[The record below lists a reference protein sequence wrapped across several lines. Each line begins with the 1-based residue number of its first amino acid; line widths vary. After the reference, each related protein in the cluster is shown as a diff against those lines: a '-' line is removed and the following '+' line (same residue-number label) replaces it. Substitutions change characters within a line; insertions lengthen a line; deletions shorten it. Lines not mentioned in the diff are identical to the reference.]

1 MKKRILLD
9 EQGRQILASRKG
21 NAMKRIMIRLIVL
34 LLVMNISQAMA
45 HEEYVFGGS
54 QNELIN
60 GMAISAD
67 DRILLTGY
75 ASSSD
80 GTLENRTKSGRS
92 GWALCVD
99 RQGNVQFS
107 FCSRNGSQDEM
118 QAPVF
123 HEDGTATVLL
133 NSHGKEK
140 KLIEL
145 IRLDQSGN
153 VLSRMTLLETS
164 SPDINLIGREFSG
177 GYLLSGAN
185 VMTSKTQYDFYDWN
199 GKHISSFE
207 GATGSALSAISEK
220 HALVFHEAG
229 FWLSLLDE
237 QAEETP
243 IAYLYDAPF
252 GYLPPRVY
260 ADMISLDDG
269 GAVAGGHVN
278 DQPKQGVLTRWAA
291 DGSTIFDVRFE
302 EHSVKRI
309 ERTEDGF
316 AILMHPIVPD
326 YSSDT
331 VQNLLYF
338 VSEDGTVT
346 GQVELPKS
354 SDYQA
359 WDLGRLSDETL
370 VVMQN
375 IQNNGETDAML
386 TMISN

>member
-1 MKKRILLD
+1 
-9 EQGRQILASRKG
+9 
-21 NAMKRIMIRLIVL
+21 MKRIMIRLIVL

-291 DGSTIFDVRFE
+291 DGNTIFDVRFE

-316 AILMHPIVPD
+316 AILMYPIVPD

-359 WDLGRLSDETL
+359 WDLGRLSDGTL

-375 IQNNGETDAML
+375 ILNNGETDAML
-386 TMISN
+386 VTVEP

>member
-21 NAMKRIMIRLIVL
+21 NAMKRMMIRLIVL

-45 HEEYVFGGS
+45 HEYIFGGS

-60 GMAISAD
+60 GMTISAD

-75 ASSSD
+75 ASSAD
-80 GTLENRTKSGRS
+80 GTLESRTKSGRS

-140 KLIEL
+140 KMIEL

-164 SPDINLIGREFSG
+164 SPDINLMGREFSG
-177 GYLLSGAN
+177 GYLVSGAN

-199 GKHISSFE
+199 GRHISSFE
-207 GATGSALSAISEK
+207 GATGSALSAISGK
-220 HALVFHEAG
+220 HALVFHETG
-229 FWLSLLDE
+229 FWVSLLDE
-237 QAEETP
+237 QAKETP

-252 GYLPPRVY
+252 GYLPPRIY
-260 ADMISLDDG
+260 SDMISLDDG

-302 EHSVKRI
+302 EYSVKRI

-346 GQVELPKS
+346 GQMELPKS

-359 WDLGRLSDETL
+359 WDLGSLSDGTL

-375 IQNNGETDAML
+375 IRNNGETDAML
-386 TMISN
+386 VTVEP

>member
-1 MKKRILLD
+1 MGSDAIGRHWNKVRDMKRIL
-9 EQGRQILASRKG
+9 S
-21 NAMKRIMIRLIVL
+21 LIVL
-34 LLVMNISQAMA
+34 GVLIASSCKVIAQQ
-45 HEEYVFGGS
+45 EYVFGGS
-54 QNELIN
+54 KNELVN

-75 ASSSD
+75 ASSAD

-92 GWALCVD
+92 GWVLCVD
-99 RQGNVQFS
+99 RQGNVLFS

-123 HEDGTATVLL
+123 HADGTATVLL
-133 NSHGKEK
+133 NSHGNEK

-145 IRLDQSGN
+145 IRLDQGGN
-153 VLSRMTLLETS
+153 VLSRTTLQETS
-164 SPDINLIGREFSG
+164 SPDINLMGRIFSG
-177 GYLLSGAN
+177 GYLVSGAN
-185 VMTSKTQYDFYDWN
+185 VMTSKTRHDFFDWN

-207 GATGSALSAISEK
+207 GVTGSALSAISEK
-220 HALVFHEAG
+220 HALVFHETG

-237 QAEETP
+237 QAQETR

-269 GAVAGGHVN
+269 GAMAGGHVN
-278 DQPKQGVLTRWAA
+278 EQIKQGVLTRWSV
-291 DGSTIFDVRFE
+291 DGTAVFDVRFDDY
-302 EHSVKRI
+302 SVKRI
-309 ERTEDGF
+309 ERTEEGF
-316 AILMHPIVPD
+316 ALLMHPIVPD
-326 YSSDT
+326 YSSDA

-338 VSEDGTVT
+338 VSGDGILT
-346 GQVELPKS
+346 GRMELPKS

-359 WDLGRLSDETL
+359 WDLGRLSDGTV

-375 IQNNGETDAML
+375 ILNHGETDAML
-386 TMISN
+386 VTVKP

>member
-1 MKKRILLD
+1 MKLTATFFL
-9 EQGRQILASRKG
+9 
-21 NAMKRIMIRLIVL
+21 VL
-34 LLVMNISQAMA
+34 LLSVSICNAMA
-45 HEEYVFGGS
+45 HEELVFGGS

-60 GMAISAD
+60 SMAISAD

-75 ASSSD
+75 ASSAD
-80 GTLENRTKSGRS
+80 GTLERRTKSGRS

-99 RQGNVQFS
+99 RQGNVLFS

-133 NSHGKEK
+133 NSHGNEK

-145 IRLDQSGN
+145 IRLDQGGN
-153 VLSRMTLLETS
+153 VLSRTTLQETS
-164 SPDINLIGREFSG
+164 SPDINLMGREVSG
-177 GYLLSGAN
+177 GYLVSGSN

-199 GKHISSFE
+199 GKNISSFE
-207 GATGSALSAISEK
+207 GETGSALSAISEE
-220 HALVFHEAG
+220 HALVFHETG
-229 FWLSLLDE
+229 FWLSLLDK
-237 QAEETP
+237 QAKETQ

-278 DQPKQGVLTRWAA
+278 EQTKQGVLTRWAA
-291 DGSTIFDVRFE
+291 DGSTIFDVRFNDY
-302 EHSVKRI
+302 SVKRI
-309 ERTEDGF
+309 EDGF
-316 AILMHPIVPD
+316 ALLMHPIVPD
-326 YSSDT
+326 YSSDV

-338 VSEDGTVT
+338 VSNDGRVT
-346 GQVELPKS
+346 GQMEPPKS

-359 WDLGRLSDETL
+359 WDLGKLSDGTL
-370 VVMQN
+370 IVMQN
-375 IQNNGETDAML
+375 ILNHGETDAML

>member
-1 MKKRILLD
+1 MPSGPSEIF
-9 EQGRQILASRKG
+9 SR
-21 NAMKRIMIRLIVL
+21 AEITRTP
-34 LLVMNISQAMA
+34 
-45 HEEYVFGGS
+45 FFF
-54 QNELIN
+54 QN
-60 GMAISAD
+60 
-67 DRILLTGY
+67 TGY

-133 NSHGKEK
+133 NSHGNEK

-145 IRLDQSGN
+145 IRLDQGGN

-177 GYLLSGAN
+177 GYLVSGAN

-207 GATGSALSAISEK
+207 GVTGSALSAISES
-220 HALVFHEAG
+220 HALIFHETG
-229 FWLSLLDE
+229 FWLSGFDE
-237 QAEETP
+237 QAQEMQ

-260 ADMISLDDG
+260 VDMISLEDG
-269 GAVAGGHVN
+269 DAVAGGHVN
-278 DQPKQGVLTRWAA
+278 EQPKQGMLNRWAA
-291 DGSTIFDVRFE
+291 DGSTIFDVRFNDY
-302 EHSVKRI
+302 SVKRI

-316 AILMHPIVPD
+316 ALLMHPIVPD

-331 VQNLLYF
+331 VQNLLCF
-338 VSEDGTVT
+338 VSNAGTVT

-359 WDLGRLSDETL
+359 WDLGRLSDGTL
-370 VVMQN
+370 IVMQN

-386 TMISN
+386 TMIGN

>member
-45 HEEYVFGGS
+45 HEEYAFGGS

-269 GAVAGGHVN
+269 GAVTGGHVN

-302 EHSVKRI
+302 ENSVKRI

-359 WDLGRLSDETL
+359 WDLGSLSDGTL

-375 IQNNGETDAML
+375 ILNNGETDAML
-386 TMISN
+386 VTVEP

>member
-1 MKKRILLD
+1 MKLTATFIL
-9 EQGRQILASRKG
+9 
-21 NAMKRIMIRLIVL
+21 VL
-34 LLVMNISQAMA
+34 LLSVSICNAMA
-45 HEEYVFGGS
+45 HEELVFGGS

-291 DGSTIFDVRFE
+291 DGNTIFDVRFE

-316 AILMHPIVPD
+316 AILMYPIVPD

>member
-1 MKKRILLD
+1 MKLSATLF
-9 EQGRQILASRKG
+9 L
-21 NAMKRIMIRLIVL
+21 VL
-34 LLVMNISQAMA
+34 WLSVSICNAMA
-45 HEEYVFGGS
+45 HEELVFGGS

-60 GMAISAD
+60 GMTISAD

-133 NSHGKEK
+133 NSHGNEK

-145 IRLDQSGN
+145 IRLDQGGN

-177 GYLLSGAN
+177 GYLVSGAN
-185 VMTSKTQYDFYDWN
+185 VMTSKTQYDYFDWD
-199 GKHISSFE
+199 GKHMSSFE
-207 GATGSALSAISEK
+207 GETSGALSVISES
-220 HALVFHEAG
+220 HAIVFHEAG

-237 QAEETP
+237 QAKETP

-252 GYLPPRVY
+252 GYLPPWVY

-278 DQPKQGVLTRWAA
+278 MQTKQGALTRWAS
-291 DGSTIFDVRFE
+291 DGTTVFDVRFDD
-302 EHSVKRI
+302 HSVKRI

-316 AILMHPIVPD
+316 ALLMHPIVPD

-338 VSEDGTVT
+338 VSEDGMVT
-346 GQVELPKS
+346 DQVKLPKS

-359 WDLGRLSDETL
+359 WDLRRLNDGTL

-386 TMISN
+386 TMIMK

>member
-359 WDLGRLSDETL
+359 WDLGSLSDGTL

-375 IQNNGETDAML
+375 ILNNGETDAML
-386 TMISN
+386 VTVEP

>member
-291 DGSTIFDVRFE
+291 DGNTIFDVRFE

-316 AILMHPIVPD
+316 AILMYPIVPD

-359 WDLGRLSDETL
+359 WDLGRLSDGTL

-375 IQNNGETDAML
+375 ILNNGETDAML
-386 TMISN
+386 VTVEP